1 MSTDVGL
8 VVRFGCRLVL
18 GEFDTEESVY
28 LILGQRAVAGSRR
41 HHEITHQLDLGLEVI
56 VCEVVTSSLGC
67 RHVPN
72 LRASGPLAP
81 SNADIRLPQA
91 SRRRPAVMR
100 EVTKGAAML
109 RRAGSASRH
118 VAARS
123 GLIWDPGLPRPDA
136 GKL

>member
-41 HHEITHQLDLGLEVI
+41 HHEITHQLDLGLEVN

-91 SRRRPAVMR
+91 YRRLPSRDESTDEGSGDVASGR
-100 EVTKGAAML
+100 ERLT
-109 RRAGSASRH
+109 
-118 VAARS
+118 ARGRS
-123 GLIWDPGLPRPDA
+123 
-136 GKL
+136 